1 MYDTIL
7 VPLDGSRRAEAI
19 IPHVEGVAHAM
30 GAKVMLLTAVE
41 HRIFVDAEGIRS
53 QIDEGEY
60 EKRTKEAKT
69 YLEDLETQIR
79 AKDILVES
87 RVDVGP
93 AVESIIKV
101 AEEVEANLIAIA
113 SHGRSGLGRV
123 FYGSIAAG
131 LLQAIDRPLLLIR
144 SRDR

>member
-19 IPHVEGVAHAM
+19 LPHVEGVARSM
-30 GAKVMLLTAVE
+30 GAKVLLLTAVE
-41 HRIFVDAEGIRS
+41 HKVFVDAEGIRS
-53 QIDEGEY
+53 QIDEGDY
-60 EKRTKEAKT
+60 ERRTKEANA
-69 YLEDLETQIR
+69 YLENLETGIR
-79 AKDILVES
+79 AKDIHVEY
-87 RVDVGP
+87 RVEFGP

-101 AEEVEANLIAIA
+101 AEEVEAGLIAIA
-113 SHGRSGLGRV
+113 SHGRSGLARV

-131 LLQAIDRPLLLIR
+131 LLNAIDRPLLLIR

>member
-19 IPHVEGVAHAM
+19 LPHVEGVARTM
-30 GAKVMLLTAVE
+30 GAKVLLLTAVE

-53 QIDEGEY
+53 QIDEGDY
-60 EKRTKEAKT
+60 ERRTKEAKT
-69 YLEDLETQIR
+69 YLEDLEARIR
-79 AKDILVES
+79 AKDIHVES
-87 RVDVGP
+87 RVEFGP
-93 AVESIIKV
+93 AVESIIKI
-101 AEEVEANLIAIA
+101 AEEEHVNLIAIA
-113 SHGRSGLGRV
+113 SHGRTGLGRV

-131 LLQAIDRPLLLIR
+131 LLQTIDRPLLLIR

>member
-19 IPHVEGVAHAM
+19 IPHVEGVARAM

-69 YLEDLETQIR
+69 YLENLETQIR
-79 AKDILVES
+79 AKDIQVES